1 MQFHPSDPRDAAF
14 KAELDKLSPNIS
26 TDLGDIA
33 TRPEQVGE
41 QILEAILR
49 RGCQAQH
56 TRNIVLGR
64 LAAAEVP
71 RDWFVARVETV
82 AARVLNLEDEWEYRR
97 YLELCGELDAGLLQR
112 LVARGLV
119 SDNAEIREAA
129 EDFHDRDNVA

>member
-14 KAELDKLSPNIS
+14 KAELDELSPNIS
-26 TDLGDIA
+26 ADLGRIT
-33 TRPEQVGE
+33 TRSEQNGE
-41 QILEAILR
+41 QILEAILL

-71 RDWFVARVETV
+71 RDWLVARIERV

-97 YLELCGELDAGLLQR
+97 FLELCGELDAGLLQR
-112 LVARGLV
+112 LVAHGLV

-129 EDFHDRDNVA
+129 EDFQDQDNEA